1 MKVAIIDD
9 NVVFRTL
16 TKIAFE
22 NVTSG
27 NSDILLFENGQEAI
41 DYIRKYLDNQ
51 EEIPKLILLDLNMP
65 VMDGWNFL
73 DEMLPIQKSFNL
85 NLIIYIVTSSSD
97 EKDFERAESISEVKG
112 YLIKPIGINQIAE
125 LIRSITTGD
134 C

>member
-41 DYIRKYLDNQ
+41 DYIKKYLDNQ